1 MTGIGISGRI
11 ARAFINSKLT
21 PLIVIASLL
30 LGVFAVLVTPREE
43 EPQIVV
49 PMIDVMV
56 GYPGATAKEVESRV
70 TRPMEQLLW
79 EIKGVEY
86 VYSIAKPGS
95 NLTIVRFYV
104 GENMEDSIVKVYNK
118 LMSHYDI
125 IPAGVSQPLVKPKS
139 IDDVP
144 ILTLTLWSKDG
155 RYSGYELRRI
165 AAELSSELKKD
176 QDVSEFTVIGGQRRQ
191 VLITIDPSRLKAYQM
206 SPQQILGSLQKAN
219 FILPSGSFPNG
230 NRELLVET
238 GAFLKNAD
246 EVGSVVVAAYNGRP
260 VYLRDVARI
269 SDGPEDPAN
278 YVFMGLGPSASR
290 KGITAASAGEHE
302 AVTIAIAKKKGAN
315 ASIVAKE
322 ALQKVEALRGALLP
336 SDVQVTVTRNYGDTA
351 KEKSD
356 ELLEHMMIATIAV
369 VVLIISDARMAR
381 IGHCGRG
388 RPGNARPHAAHQLS
402 VWVYPKQGHSLCAH
416 LFDRYPCR

>member
-1 MTGIGISGRI
+1 
-11 ARAFINSKLT
+11 
-21 PLIVIASLL
+21 
-30 LGVFAVLVTPREE
+30 
-43 EPQIVV
+43 
-49 PMIDVMV
+49 
-56 GYPGATAKEVESRV
+56 
-70 TRPMEQLLW
+70 
-79 EIKGVEY
+79 
-86 VYSIAKPGS
+86 
-95 NLTIVRFYV
+95 
-104 GENMEDSIVKVYNK
+104 MEDSIVKFITSSC
-118 LMSHYDI
+118 LITTLSP
-125 IPAGVSQPLVKPKS
+125 PACRSLFVKPKS

-155 RYSGYELRRI
+155 RYSGYELRSI

-176 QDVSEFTVIGGQRRQ
+176 QDVSEFTVIGDSRRQ
-191 VLITIDPSRLKAYQM
+191 VSITIDPSRLKAYQM

-219 FILPSGSFPNG
+219 FILPSGSFRAATG
-230 NRELLVET
+230 AACRT

-290 KGITAASAGEHE
+290 KGITADSAGEHE
-302 AVTIAIAKKKGAN
+302 AVTIAVAKKKGAN

-336 SDVQVTVTRNYGDTA
+336 SDVQITVTRNYGDTA

-369 VVLIISDARMAR
+369 VVLIVLALGWRE
-381 IGHCGRG
+381 
-388 RPGNARPHAAHQLS
+388 S
-402 VWVYPKQGHSLCAH
+402 VIVAVAVPVTLALTLLINYLYGYTLKQGHPLRTH